1 MEITHTPVLLRETL
15 RLLAPRAPQGAGELM
30 VDATVGEGGHSFAF
44 LSQFPELRVIGV
56 DADPEIQAVAKE
68 RLREF
73 GGRVSFY
80 TGWAED
86 FFAELPKQGVQPDT
100 ILIDLGISLYHYEK
114 SGRGFSFLNDE
125 ALDMRLDRNGRS
137 AAKLIAAL
145 SERELADLLYYN
157 AEERYSRRIARAI
170 VEARARTAISSSA
183 ALADIVARA
192 VRAKTGFSP
201 SKTKSS
207 PSKTKSS
214 PSNEHRRHPA
224 TKTFQAL
231 RIAVNGELER
241 LPALLEAALRA
252 LAVGGRMGVISFHS
266 LEDRIVKNFFRE
278 KSKDCISSP
287 SAPIDRDKGHRIMEL
302 LTRKGLVAEADEIK
316 QNPPSRSARL
326 RVIEKIFK
334 QT

>member
-30 VDATVGEGGHSFAF
+30 VDATIGEGGHSFAF

-56 DADPEIQAVAKE
+56 DADSEIQAVAKE

-73 GGRVSFY
+73 SGRVSFY
-80 TGWAED
+80 TGWAQD
-86 FFAELPKQGVQPDT
+86 FFAELSEQDARPDT

-125 ALDMRLDRNGRS
+125 ALDMRLDHNGRS

-157 AEERYSRRIARAI
+157 AGERYSRRIARAI
-170 VEARARTAISSSA
+170 VEARARAAITSSA

-192 VRAKTGFSP
+192 VCAKTSFARAKTSF
-201 SKTKSS
+201 
-207 PSKTKSS
+207 S

-231 RIAVNGELER
+231 RIAVNHELER
-241 LPALLEAALRA
+241 LPALLEAGLRV
-252 LAVGGRMGVISFHS
+252 LAPGGRMGVISFHS

-278 KSKDCISSP
+278 KSRNCISSP
-287 SAPIDRDKGHRIMEL
+287 STPIDRDKGHGIMEL